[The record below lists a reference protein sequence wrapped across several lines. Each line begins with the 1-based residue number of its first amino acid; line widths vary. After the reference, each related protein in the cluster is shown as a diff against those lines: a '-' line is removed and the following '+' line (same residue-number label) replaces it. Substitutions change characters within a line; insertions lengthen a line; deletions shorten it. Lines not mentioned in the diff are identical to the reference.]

1 MRKLMVIAALVL
13 IGGLAYTAE
22 LTDYET
28 IAIASPLITQIYTNP
43 EISKN
48 EDLEL
53 QPETQI
59 ALYEK
64 FSDDICQALKG
75 KYMNKIGITCF
86 NEIQSKLNQT
96 DWNDFNRLFTGKDA
110 VDKDIAVMF
119 GNKLGVDAVLDSY
132 LMFSYYNNSNGK
144 RHLEAH
150 FEWYLIDLVSG
161 EATVAGKYDYSDEF
175 KEDTDILQN
184 EMKCVNSIVKAMAD

>member
-13 IGGLAYTAE
+13 IGGIAYAAE

-64 FSDDICQALKG
+64 LSDDICRALKG

-86 NEIQSKLNQT
+86 NEIQSKLSQT

-110 VDKDIAVMF
+110 VEKDLAVSF

-161 EATVAGKYDYSDEF
+161 EATVTGKYDYSDEF
-175 KEDTDILQN
+175 KEDSDILQN